1 MSFYHH
7 WKRHNPESKKYNFSL
22 KDDINIKFISIKET
36 AGHASLTYLS
46 TLAVLQLD
54 AILTNAIF
62 VEKLP
67 ANHKKNNQRGF
78 ESMLKMSYHCPGIG
92 NVKMLVGV
100 KHSDKSKVQYCIT
113 AIDASKTKQED
124 K

>member
-1 MSFYHH
+1 MM
-7 WKRHNPESKKYNFSL
+7 K
-22 KDDINIKFISIKET
+22 II
-36 AGHASLTYLS
+36 
-46 TLAVLQLD
+46 
-54 AILTNAIF
+54 
-62 VEKLP
+62 EKLP